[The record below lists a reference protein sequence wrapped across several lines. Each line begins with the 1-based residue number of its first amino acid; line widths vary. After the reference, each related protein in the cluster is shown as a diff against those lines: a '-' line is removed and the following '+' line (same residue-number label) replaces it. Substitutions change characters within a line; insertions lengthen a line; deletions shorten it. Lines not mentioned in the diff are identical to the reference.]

1 VLKALGDDM
10 FESDRRGRV
19 LFFRS
24 SQTGPWHDPLGTSP
38 TGGSVLELWPA
49 DVSRPIIDAI
59 AEAGQNG
66 QSKRQ
71 TISVTRGGK
80 TGWYELSVA
89 AVGDLE
95 DPRFVVLAR
104 DVTERKALEQQLVQ
118 SQKMEAIGRL
128 AGGIA
133 HDFNNILQVIIGFC
147 ELIRMTRGERRE
159 VDEYVNTIRDS
170 ARRAASLTQHLLAF
184 SRKQMLAP
192 KDVDVDELIEESLP
206 MLARM
211 VGENISIAHT
221 TDGGPNLIRVD
232 SGQYVQVITNLAVN
246 ARDAMPSG
254 GKLEINVRRRQV
266 AEADP
271 ARPPEMLPGDYV
283 LIQVSDT
290 GTGMDEETLSHLFE
304 PFFTTKV
311 LGRGTGM
318 GLSIVYGVVKQSGGY
333 IHAESTLGSGT
344 TFSINL
350 PRIPGEQENPKSCP
364 EEEHHGTETILLVE
378 DEDDV
383 RRLIHQHLSACGYK
397 VLQAG
402 DGNTAVGICRRHAS
416 QVRLLLVDVVLPD
429 IRGDRVSQEFR
440 AVNPL
445 GRVVFMTGYTD
456 STGFVESAQREDMA
470 ILQKPFTPSELAAR
484 IRQVLDQPQAP

>member
-1 VLKALGDDM
+1 LGALHYNSHDWFQLADQFTQEKDFTGLVTEFTHQDG
-10 FESDRRGRV
+10 SAVVVRLSGRTI
-19 LFFRS
+19 REGKD
-24 SQTGPWHDPLGTSP
+24 TTS
-38 TGGSVLELWPA
+38 LELF
-49 DVSRPIIDAI
+49 
-59 AEAGQNG
+59 AE
-66 QSKRQ
+66 
-71 TISVTRGGK
+71 
-80 TGWYELSVA
+80 
-89 AVGDLE
+89 
-95 DPRFVVLAR
+95 
-104 DVTERKALEQQLVQ
+104 DVTEHRALEQQLRQ
-118 SQKMEAIGRL
+118 SQKMEAVGRL

-133 HDFNNILQVIIGFC
+133 HDFNNLLMVISGYSEFLLEKIGPDAV
-147 ELIRMTRGERRE
+147 LRGPAQEIANAAERA
-159 VDEYVNTIRDS
+159 T
-170 ARRAASLTQHLLAF
+170 SLTRQLLAF

-192 KDVDVDELIEESLP
+192 KNVDVDALIEESLQ

-333 IHAESTLGSGT
+333 IHAESKLGSGT